1 MSLAAKA
8 VIDYLAS
15 PAGSAAYATATGRPT
30 PNSGAAARSSGDAKA
45 FAAALGKTATPQLNN
60 LLDNSAGGSNY
71 YAVLDDMWNRILV
84 KGNKP
89 ETVLKQAKAILKK
102 NFADGAKK

>member
-1 MSLAAKA
+1 
-8 VIDYLAS
+8 
-15 PAGSAAYATATGRPT
+15 
-30 PNSGAAARSSGDAKA
+30 
-45 FAAALGKTATPQLNN
+45 
-60 LLDNSAGGSNY
+60 
-71 YAVLDDMWNRILV
+71 MWNRILV